1 MSGGAGFI
9 RAMDDPTSMA
19 TTYLL
24 ITRTGG
30 KSASRYQRRF
40 TTRTEV
46 DRAVRRRRAAGAS
59 AFWIYGPA
67 PPEDQWRP
75 LLEHWTLTEAH

>member
-1 MSGGAGFI
+1 MSGYAGI
-9 RAMDDPTSMA
+9 LRTMDDPTP

-40 TTRTEV
+40 TTRAEV
-46 DRAVRRRRAAGAS
+46 DRAVQRRRAAGAS

-67 PPEDQWRP
+67 PAEGQGRP
-75 LLEHWTLTEAH
+75 LLEHWTLTETEAS